1 MGSSAWE
8 TVDLL
13 AACRILSCDMSTL
26 KLRHVGSSSL
36 TRDWTQAPA
45 LVVWT
50 FGPWTSRKVPISFFW
65 CHNNYF
71 FILEV
76 INLTATCINLKNS
89 MPNFHIHSLC
99 RFSSS
104 FQEYCLVIHPCNSF
118 LLPLVISLVGHQLY
132 ICWWPILV
140 LSSSSFSGFLQVLYA
155 HLHYCNDH
163 NLSLKVSW
171 FSFLLLSLFL
181 LVSCCCSVQFSRWI
195 MSSSLQTHGLQH
207 TRPPCPSPTPEFTQT
222 QVHRVSDAIQ
232 PSPSLLGGGFPGGS
246 AGKEFP
252 CNAGDLSSIPRLGRS
267 PGEGKGYLLQ
277 YPGLENS
284 MDCIV

>member
-13 AACRILSCDMSTL
+13 AACRIFICDMSTL

-36 TRDWTQAPA
+36 IRDWTQAPA

-104 FQEYCLVIHPCNSF
+104 FQGYCLVIHPCNSF
-118 LLPLVISLVGHQLY
+118 LVPLVISLVGHQLY

-140 LSSSSFSGFLQVLYA
+140 SLVVVSLCFFKYSMLLYTTVMIIIFL
-155 HLHYCNDH
+155 
-163 NLSLKVSW
+163 
-171 FSFLLLSLFL
+171 
-181 LVSCCCSVQFSRWI
+181 
-195 MSSSLQTHGLQH
+195 
-207 TRPPCPSPTPEFTQT
+207 
-222 QVHRVSDAIQ
+222 
-232 PSPSLLGGGFPGGS
+232 
-246 AGKEFP
+246 
-252 CNAGDLSSIPRLGRS
+252 
-267 PGEGKGYLLQ
+267 
-277 YPGLENS
+277 
-284 MDCIV
+284 